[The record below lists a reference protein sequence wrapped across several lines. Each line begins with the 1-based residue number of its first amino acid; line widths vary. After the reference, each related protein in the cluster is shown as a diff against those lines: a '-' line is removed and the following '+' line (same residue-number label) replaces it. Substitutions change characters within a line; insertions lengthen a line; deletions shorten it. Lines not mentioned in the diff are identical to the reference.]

1 MSTRGSVGGRGGAA
15 GWLRRWRSPS
25 LRTRL
30 TLWYGGMFFLA
41 GLVIL
46 AVTYF
51 FVRSS
56 LERNEPAAVQ
66 AVGLRAGAVA
76 PDKLLKPDP
85 NLDSNQKVD
94 PNQVVQFTNPF
105 TGVTTTV
112 RYRDVPQAFKA
123 AVTDFQQQVQQA
135 EEHRRNR
142 ALQALLRRSG
152 AAIGLIGL
160 GAVGLGWL
168 LAGRVLRP
176 INDIT
181 ATARRVAASSGRGL
195 HERIALGGPQ
205 DELKE
210 LADTFDDMLERLDES
225 FAGQRR
231 FVDNASHE
239 LRTPLAINRTVL
251 EVALADPEASADTR
265 HLARTLLATNDRSQ
279 RLIEGLLLLARSDN
293 EVAQRKPVDLAEVG
307 GHVIGLLADDA
318 RAAGVDVR
326 HRLDVSM
333 VDGDP
338 ILLERMVQNLVQNGI
353 RHNEPGGGGWAQVTT
368 GPEGLVVANSGPVV
382 PSYEVHSL
390 FEPFHRLDNERT
402 RSDRGVGLGLSIVRS
417 IVRAHHGEITA
428 EPRPEGGLTVRVRLP
443 ALAGGQRPPALVQ
456 ATG

>member
-1 MSTRGSVGGRGGAA
+1 VTGQTPTGRAGGSPRWLWRGGRT
-15 GWLRRWRSPS
+15 SPS
-25 LRTRL
+25 LRARL

-51 FVRSS
+51 LVKNN
-56 LERNEPAAVQ
+56 LEHNQPTA
-66 AVGLRAGAVA
+66 LRAGVA
-76 PDKLLKPDP
+76 AMGPTQDKVLPLDPTLDPD
-85 NLDSNQKVD
+85 Q
-94 PNQVVQFTNPF
+94 QVQFTNPF
-105 TGVTTTV
+105 TGAKSTMAA
-112 RYRDVPQAFKA
+112 RDLPKAFNA
-123 AVTDFQQQVQQA
+123 AVTEFQTQVQRA
-135 EEHRRNR
+135 EEHRRNQ
-142 ALQALLRRSG
+142 ALQGLLRSSG
-152 AAIGLIGL
+152 AAIALIGL
-160 GAVGLGWL
+160 GAIGFGWL
-168 LAGRVLRP
+168 MAGRVLRP

-195 HERIALGGPQ
+195 HERIALDGPA

-251 EVALADPEASADTR
+251 EVALADPEASASTR
-265 HLARTLLATNDRSQ
+265 QLARTLLATNDRSQ

-293 EVAQRKPVDLAEVG
+293 ELVEQKQVDLAEVG
-307 GHVIGLLADDA
+307 AHVVGLLAEEA
-318 RAAGVDVR
+318 RSAGIDVR
-326 HRLDVSM
+326 HRFDAAL

-338 ILLERMVQNLVQNGI
+338 VLLERLMQNLVQNGI
-353 RHNEPGGGGWAQVTT
+353 RHNEPDGWVQVTT
-368 GPEGLVVANSGPVV
+368 GPEGLVVTNSGPIV
-382 PSYEVHSL
+382 PSYEVESL
-390 FEPFHRLDNERT
+390 FEPFRRLQEERT
-402 RSDRGVGLGLSIVRS
+402 TGSRGIGLGLSIVRS

-443 ALAGGQRPPALVQ
+443 ALVAGERPTALVE
-456 ATG
+456 ATS

>member
-1 MSTRGSVGGRGGAA
+1 MTVQAPTGRAGGPPRWLWRGGSS
-15 GWLRRWRSPS
+15 RS
-25 LRTRL
+25 LRARL

-46 AVTYF
+46 AVTYLL
-51 FVRSS
+51 VKDS
-56 LERNEPAAVQ
+56 LEHNDSKP
-66 AVGLRAGAVA
+66 LRAGVAAVGPT
-76 PDKLLKPDP
+76 PDKLLTLDPTADP
-85 NLDSNQKVD
+85 NRQ
-94 PNQVVQFTNPF
+94 VQFTNPF
-105 TGVTTTV
+105 TGATSTMA
-112 RYRDVPQAFKA
+112 YRDVPKAFNA
-123 AVTDFQQQVQQA
+123 AITNFQKEVQRA
-135 EEHRRNR
+135 EEHRRNQ
-142 ALQALLRRSG
+142 ALQGLLRRSG

-168 LAGRVLRP
+168 MAGRVLRP

-195 HERIALGGPQ
+195 HERIALDGPA

-251 EVALADPEASADTR
+251 EVALADPEASAYTKQ
-265 HLARTLLATNDRSQ
+265 LARTLLATNDRSQ

-293 EVAQRKPVDLAEVG
+293 ELVEHKQVDLAEVG
-307 GHVIGLLADDA
+307 AHVVGLLAEEA
-318 RAAGVDVR
+318 RSAGIDVR
-326 HRLDVSM
+326 HRFDAAP

-338 ILLERMVQNLVQNGI
+338 VLLERLMQNLVQNGI
-353 RHNEPGGGGWAQVTT
+353 RHNEPHGWVQVTT
-368 GPEGLVVANSGPVV
+368 GPEGLVVTNSGPIV
-382 PSYEVHSL
+382 PSYEVESL
-390 FEPFHRLDNERT
+390 FEPFRRLEEERT
-402 RSDRGVGLGLSIVRS
+402 TGSRGIGLGLSIVRS

-428 EPRPEGGLTVRVRLP
+428 EPRSAGGLILRVRLRGIMQSDRAP
-443 ALAGGQRPPALVQ
+443 VLAK
-456 ATG
+456 TTS